1 MPEPQ
6 ALGKGQA
13 GFTEPEH
20 RLGGTAFPK
29 NLQLQHKSQQFWKS
43 GHGSTELEEAE
54 NSRAGHTERERS
66 SAQGLAHHDELISS
80 SFAVLGLVSLPQSNP
95 FLSGSWGRQ
104 EVVFLLFHVAAALW
118 NVNAGRHSIPWNFCE
133 APDEEDQELLLWK

>member
-1 MPEPQ
+1 MGAPNLRRLRIPEQ
-6 ALGKGQA
+6 VTQ
-13 GFTEPEH
+13 
-20 RLGGTAFPK
+20 R
-29 NLQLQHKSQQFWKS
+29 
-43 GHGSTELEEAE
+43 
-54 NSRAGHTERERS
+54 ERERS